1 MKTAGFHT
9 ILSLAILW
17 QQWSS
22 AQSPVQQYTAVYV
35 PSGSTASSYTAKP
48 ASCNNFSSCSNTN
61 FTYNWNSGTDNLL
74 RLNSFVVNGKTYVV
88 SPPPLASVKLRRVNN
103 SNVSGK
109 RTILYSEITGTPANA
124 CPGTHTL
131 NFRTPYQDTMEL
143 ALNNNVLSHGTDNI
157 FTNAGNGDNNNND
170 IERVDVIFPLGVYT
184 SFVNDA
190 GFGLFE
196 RGNNNAHDGVRIAA
210 ILSLDVNGDP
220 ATFGNV
226 KTCVAGNGSN
236 NGSWGHPSIANGNHL
251 VSAYVLRKD
260 EGDNYLRVSSSVNQE
275 IGGVFFSFADL
286 GVGFNQKIYGYTLIG
301 PDGVANPAS
310 AQLLDL
316 NNTEVYPTGTTEGDG
331 GGLDL
336 ISVNTYFGTNQAL
349 ADNGLQTF
357 SGEKAGIVNLLHWDL
372 PALSAGNRV
381 QLERSADGISYQVI
395 YSYETNDAVTTGQFR
410 DPAAD
415 RRYFYR
421 LKIQLVSGSTEI
433 SKVIA
438 LGTAVAGTFK
448 AGPNPAIAGALMNL
462 TGLPAGTYRLMVLN
476 MSGGLEYQAMIT
488 VTGTNTTFRLPERLK
503 TGVYL
508 LQLEDQGVKWGD
520 PVRLLITGK

>member
-9 ILSLAILW
+9 ILSLALLCPLL
-17 QQWSS
+17 ST

-35 PSGSTASSYTAKP
+35 PSGSSASSYTAKP
-48 ASCNNFSSCSNTN
+48 ATCNNFSSCSNTT
-61 FTYNWNSGTDNLL
+61 FTYSWNNGTDNLL
-74 RLNSFVVNGKTYVV
+74 KLNSFTVNGKTYVV

-109 RTILYSEITGTPANA
+109 RTILYSEITGTPANS
-124 CPGTHTL
+124 CPGTHSL

-220 ATFGNV
+220 ASFGTV

-236 NGSWGHPSIANGNHL
+236 NGSWGHPSTANGNHL
-251 VSAYVLRKD
+251 ISAYVLRKD
-260 EGDNYLRVSSSVNQE
+260 EGDNYLRVSSTVNQE

-301 PDGVANPAS
+301 PDGVANPTS

-316 NNTEVYPTGTTEGDG
+316 NNTAVYPTGTTEGDG

-349 ADNGLQTF
+349 ADAGVQTF
-357 SGEKAGIVNLLHWDL
+357 SGEKAGIMNLLHWELPVMAQGDL
-372 PALSAGNRV
+372 V
-381 QLERSADGISYQVI
+381 ELERSADGISYQTI
-395 YSYETNDAVTTGQFR
+395 YHYTTGAGQATGAYQ

-415 RRYFYR
+415 IRYYYR
-421 LKIQLVSGSTEI
+421 LRITLNGGGVEI
-433 SKVIA
+433 SKVIT
-438 LGTAVAGTFK
+438 LGITHDNRFK
-448 AGPNPAIAGALMNL
+448 ASPNPARAGEDIQL
-462 TGLPAGTYRLMVLN
+462 TGLNAGTYQVTLLN
-476 MSGGLEYQAMIT
+476 MGGGREYRGDLT
-488 VTGTNTTFRLPERLK
+488 VNGTHTTFRLPGRLK

-508 LQLEDQGVKWGD
+508 LVLEHQGVRWGD
-520 PVRLLITGK
+520 PVRLLVNGE